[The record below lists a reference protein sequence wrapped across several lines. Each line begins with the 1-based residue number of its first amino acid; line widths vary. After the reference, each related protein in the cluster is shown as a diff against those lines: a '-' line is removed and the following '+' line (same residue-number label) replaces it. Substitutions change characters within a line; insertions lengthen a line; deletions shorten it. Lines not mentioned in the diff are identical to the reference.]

1 MEFMQLIFDIGNTR
15 MKVCL
20 AENNAIRPIECWQ
33 QYLHEAEEVL
43 VSNVAGQDAL
53 PLEVAGHPKCR
64 VLTWQSPEAAL
75 WLKGIPAGLGSDRVA
90 ADMGARSLCP
100 DRTLLIIDAGTCL
113 TFDVIGRDGTVL
125 GGAISPGI
133 NLRLRAMHEHTAAL
147 PLLDAEGEHPVLG
160 YDTPTAMRSG
170 AINGIRWEIEGYIRT
185 MLKKYPDLH
194 VFMTGGDSMEFPEDL
209 QRIITRDPLLVQKG
223 LLAAFTPTPTESLSN
238 CNSCL
243 Y

>member
-1 MEFMQLIFDIGNTR
+1 MYILLDIGNTR
-15 MKVCL
+15 LKASTTECDRICPNENWL
-20 AENNAIRPIECWQ
+20 DFTDSAEGI
-33 QYLHEAEEVL
+33 L
-43 VSNVAGQDAL
+43 VSNVAGSDAL
-53 PLEVAGHPKCR
+53 PQEIVGNPKCQF
-64 VLTWQSPEAAL
+64 LTWQSPEVKE
-75 WLKGIPAGLGSDRVA
+75 WLKDIPAGLGADRVA
-90 ADMGARSLCP
+90 ADIGARSMWP
-100 DRTLLIIDAGTCL
+100 DHTLLIIDAGTCL

-170 AINGIRWEIEGYIRT
+170 AINGIRWEIEGYVRT
-185 MLKKYPDLH
+185 MQKKYPDLH